1 MGSGVLELCHY
12 GAGGVHVLA
21 SRDRLQNGKPDAQ
34 S

>member
-1 MGSGVLELCHY
+1 MGSGVPRTLSLRR
-12 GAGGVHVLA
+12 GGVHVLA